1 MFRYKTLQRPSE
13 KNISKSDRTFIAHSE
28 RMQYAR
34 KGYLKPLPQIRP
46 LSFKY
51 SRTNRRLMAW
61 MSAG

>member
-34 KGYLKPLPQIRP
+34 KGYLKTASSNPPA
-46 LSFKY
+46 FF
-51 SRTNRRLMAW
+51 
-61 MSAG
+61 